1 MPEKISFQISG
12 NDIIRRI
19 LVKGRGVKTSKL
31 PIPAW
36 VDRTAPLED
45 IYDQAWLAS
54 SERPRV
60 RVSAQEI
67 RAVDLFCGCGG
78 LTLGI
83 REAARGLGCAFR
95 SVFASDIN
103 KGAREL
109 YQKNFQPDILD
120 GKPIETRINGE
131 LGAPLTPEETQFCPC
146 RRSAMSRELQSQ
158 QPHPLERRAQ
168 PPLPPD
174 RPLRRNPQSRHHCH

>member
-36 VDRTAPLED
+36 VDRTTPLED

-67 RAVDLFCGCGG
+67 RALDLFCGCGG

-109 YQKNFQPDILD
+109 YQKNFQPDIID

-131 LGAPLTPEETQFCPC
+131 LGAPLTPEETQF
-146 RRSAMSRELQSQ
+146 
-158 QPHPLERRAQ
+158 
-168 PPLPPD
+168 
-174 RPLRRNPQSRHHCH
+174 